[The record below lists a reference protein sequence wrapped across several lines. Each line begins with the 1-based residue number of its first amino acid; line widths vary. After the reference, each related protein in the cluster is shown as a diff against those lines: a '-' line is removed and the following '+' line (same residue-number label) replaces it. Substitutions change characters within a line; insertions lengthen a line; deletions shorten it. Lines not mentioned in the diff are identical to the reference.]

1 MTAGLIKGHINNT
14 LLFFKPFQRFLRT
27 GYEPIALKQDGAI
40 GDCPGFAITR
50 RWRRCHVRVPL
61 RPSHVLVD
69 VLGRGLSGTDR
80 GAILPAP
87 LIASTY
93 EYYEQLS
100 AATGTAVFLRTTTL
114 EILRLRVHVQLWT
127 LCGSE
132 RTSSQ
137 WAAEAKEA
145 EPFSLLYR
153 LVLLLWKVAAL
164 ALPVVVVWVGH
175 GRWEEARHMSN

>member
-1 MTAGLIKGHINNT
+1 MYG
-14 LLFFKPFQRFLRT
+14 
-27 GYEPIALKQDGAI
+27 
-40 GDCPGFAITR
+40 
-50 RWRRCHVRVPL
+50 VPL

-137 WAAEAKEA
+137 RRAAEAKEA

-153 LVLLLWKVAAL
+153 LVLLLWKVAIL
-164 ALPVVVVWVGH
+164 ALPAVVWVGQ
-175 GRWEEARHMSN
+175 GSFEEARRMSN